1 MLHYFYFVNGI
12 VFGSIY
18 TNLWTKEYMYK
29 HYKLTPIIEKP
40 PNVEEKEGKE
50 GPREP

>member
-18 TNLWTKEYMYK
+18 TNLWTKEYIHK

-50 GPREP
+50 RPSEP